1 MPTIAHLL
9 DRIDDGRIVI
19 APFQRGWVWKADAV
33 RSLMDSL
40 YRGYPIGSIIVWP
53 RHEGAEA
60 EESVIDGQQRLT
72 ALYGVMRGQ
81 LPAWLD
87 TDKTP
92 PLGEL
97 QFDIA
102 DEKFL
107 YTGSTPLPN
116 AACVNVSRL
125 FCEGTEWWLNELNE
139 SSIDGATRAEYM
151 ARVMKLLAIK
161 EKNIPLEPL
170 PRAMEP
176 EDAER
181 VFEIV
186 NTAGTR
192 VNKGDLTLAQMS
204 LSWREARENIE
215 TICQSWVEAGYQV
228 KVDWLLH
235 AMAAFISHRIDF
247 KGLFESSKAELERAS
262 SDIRSSMDSTLNLL
276 QQHLGLDPR
285 VKLAINNGLIPVVV
299 YRALNS
305 PDAANLVRE
314 EQALLA
320 WWMCGNLV
328 ERWSRDTRNRTNTD
342 LVEVLHSGASGLF
355 RSLLSEHGS
364 LPLKPSELQVSY
376 KTKRFSQLLYS
387 ATRCRGGLDIGT
399 GLALSPTLV
408 GSQQGLQ
415 HHHLFP
421 RRFLKANGF
430 EQREIDQL
438 ANIAYISQ
446 GSNLKIGAK
455 APAAYL
461 GVLEERHPGV
471 LASQWIPEDPALW
484 EAPRY
489 RDFLA
494 ERRERVAAAA
504 NELLRGLAGD
514 AWATQP

>member
-1 MPTIAHLL
+1 MPTINHLL
-9 DRIDDGRIVI
+9 DRIDEGRIVI
-19 APFQRGWVWKADAV
+19 APFQRGWVWRAEAV
-33 RSLMDSL
+33 RSLMESL

-53 RHEGAEA
+53 RRENAEA

-72 ALYGVMRGQ
+72 ALYGVIRGQ

-87 TDKTP
+87 GDNTP
-92 PLGEL
+92 TLGRL
-97 QFDIA
+97 QFDLIE
-102 DEKFL
+102 EKFF
-107 YTGSTPLPN
+107 YSSGMPLPD
-116 AACVNVSRL
+116 AACVDVSRI
-125 FCEGTEWWLNELNE
+125 FGEGTEWWLQVLSE
-139 SSIDGATRAEYM
+139 SSVDGATRAKYM
-151 ARVMKLLAIK
+151 ERVMRLLAIK
-161 EKNIPLEPL
+161 EKNIPLESL

-204 LSWREARENIE
+204 LSWREARQTIE
-215 TICQSWVEAGYQV
+215 AICRSWAEAGYQV

-247 KGLFESSKAELERAS
+247 KSLFEASKPELERAS
-262 SDIRSSMDSTLNLL
+262 IGIRTSMESILNLL
-276 QQHLGLDPR
+276 QQRLGLDPR
-285 VKLAINNGLIPVVV
+285 VKLAVNNGLIPVVV
-299 YRALNS
+299 YRALND
-305 PDAANLVRE
+305 PDTADFARE

-320 WWMCGNLV
+320 WWMCGNLL
-328 ERWSRDTRNRTNTD
+328 ERWSRDTRNRTNAD
-342 LVEVLHSGASGLF
+342 LVEVLHGGAPGLF
-355 RSLLSEHGS
+355 RSLLSGRAG
-364 LPLKPSELQVSY
+364 LPLQADDLQVSY

-387 ATRCRGGLDIGT
+387 ATRCRGGLDLGT

-421 RRFLKANGF
+421 RRFLKENGY

-446 GSNLKIGAK
+446 GSNLKIGSK
-455 APAAYL
+455 APATYL

-471 LASQWIPEDPALW
+471 LASQWIPEDPVLW
-484 EAPRY
+484 EACHY
-489 RDFLA
+489 GDFLA
-494 ERRERVAAAA
+494 ERRRRLAAAA
-504 NELLRGLAGD
+504 NGLLRGLAGD
-514 AWATQP
+514 AWAE